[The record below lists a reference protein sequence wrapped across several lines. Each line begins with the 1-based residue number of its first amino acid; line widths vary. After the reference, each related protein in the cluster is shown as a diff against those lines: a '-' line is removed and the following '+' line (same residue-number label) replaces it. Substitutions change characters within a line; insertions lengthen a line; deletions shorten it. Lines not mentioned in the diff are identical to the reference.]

1 MNKTLIAAGI
11 TIAFSAMAQAEM
23 TTSQTRSFE
32 PAQEVSS
39 FPKGFYITGGLGYAT
54 VNVDEASISEG
65 LDQSGV
71 TLNDTTNNRAGF
83 SIWTG
88 VDFTDYLA
96 VEVGYL
102 DFGETSV
109 EISGSVTDKEALF
122 DAVADN
128 LPLSAS
134 GFAIALKPSVNISD
148 DVRLF
153 ARLGAMQWSGDKTIA
168 GITENVSDLSMLYG
182 AGVSL
187 DLSRQWQVQLGW
199 DRVTFEK
206 EPTDMAT
213 LSLSYRFGAYS
224 NPVVY
229 TPQPTINI
237 DNRVQFDMAELYSA
251 MDKYNDDAN
260 QRVLQ
265 AEEARK
271 ASLITEMNFL
281 FAVESELTERVN
293 ASEVDQIIEVLNDN
307 PESQLTLTG
316 FTDPTGTQHKNE
328 NLAERRASSVA
339 DYFVRRG
346 GDMSRVIISSAADI
360 GSDTEKSHADQRR
373 VEGRIINL

>member
-32 PAQEVSS
+32 PAPTTSS
-39 FPKGFYITGGLGYAT
+39 FPKGLYITGGLGYAT
-54 VNVDEASISEG
+54 VNIDDASISDA
-65 LDQSGV
+65 LNNNGV
-71 TLNDTTNNRAGF
+71 TLNDTTNSRVGF
-83 SIWTG
+83 SLWTG
-88 VDFTDYLA
+88 VDLTDYLA

-134 GFAIALKPSVNISD
+134 GFAVALKPSVNISD
-148 DVRLF
+148 DVRLY

-168 GITENVSDLSMLYG
+168 GITENVSDLSALYG

-187 DLSRQWQVQLGW
+187 DLSRHWQVQLGW
-199 DRVTFEK
+199 DRITFED
-206 EPTDMAT
+206 EATDMAT
-213 LSLSYRFGAYS
+213 LSLSYRFGAYR
-224 NPVVY
+224 NTLVY

-251 MDKYNDDAN
+251 MDKYNDEAK

-293 ASEVDQIIEVLNDN
+293 AREVDQIIEVLNDN
-307 PESQLTLTG
+307 PESQLALTG
-316 FTDPTGTQHKNE
+316 FTDPTGNQYNNA

-346 GDMSRVIISSAADI
+346 VDMSRVIISSAADI